1 MPLSKPSGVRGEL
14 NPGARIRVKQI
25 VTVGS
30 RAWALEV
37 SGVVREVQP
46 IETGIHTNRIR
57 KEDVWVESVLLEKP
71 DGELTRVTFDE
82 NTQIE
87 LLKN

>member
-1 MPLSKPSGVRGEL
+1 MAMSMPAGVRGNL
-14 NPGARIRVKQI
+14 VPGTRIRVKQR

-30 RAWALEV
+30 RSWLLEV
-37 SGVVREVQP
+37 SGIVREVRP
-46 IETGIHTNRIR
+46 IETGIHTDRVR

-82 NTQIE
+82 NTE
-87 LLKN
+87 LELVRD